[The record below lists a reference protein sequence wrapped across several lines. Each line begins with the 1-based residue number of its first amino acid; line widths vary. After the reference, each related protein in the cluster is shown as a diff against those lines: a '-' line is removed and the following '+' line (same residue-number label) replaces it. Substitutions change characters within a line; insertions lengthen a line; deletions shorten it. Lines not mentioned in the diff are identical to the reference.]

1 MAVQLVLSE
10 DWQLPRVHCQS
21 GSDGLVRRATTVFRQ
36 HATLASEAAVLSE
49 SIDGIGWSDH
59 WAFWK
64 SAIPPC
70 GHRHRRVSDAHYHQ
84 PSDTP
89 EKLDYDRLARAVVGI
104 DAMVADL
111 AGG

>member
-1 MAVQLVLSE
+1 M
-10 DWQLPRVHCQS
+10 
-21 GSDGLVRRATTVFRQ
+21 
-36 HATLASEAAVLSE
+36 
-49 SIDGIGWSDH
+49 
-59 WAFWK
+59 
-64 SAIPPC
+64 
-70 GHRHRRVSDAHYHQ
+70 HYHQ